1 MGTDGGTYINFMP
14 GKKAALSTVVQNIV
28 IKIQADPNR
37 TKQMIQK
44 MDLEA
49 LNALINK

>member
-1 MGTDGGTYINFMP
+1 MHFTP
-14 GKKAALSTVVQNIV
+14 GEKPALSTVVQNIV

-44 MDLEA
+44 MDWEA